1 MCCSETQCSL
11 PNVSAVS
18 TSWGIEQASNSDV
31 KAKLRRPPRGIQ
43 GKADKRSYS
52 KRLLFQTMSFKSLLE
67 SCGFFK
73 SKGLFCF
80 LTVFSF
86 RGTGSHASKA
96 HGYTPPSQERHLQ
109 RTTELGAFT
118 GFIKHRD
125 KWRIRSKPSRLFN
138 HVMML
143 NRNGRYLWKATVFW
157 GRQQLCPVLITH
169 IQGNHAKQEAR
180 TSSWKM

>member
-1 MCCSETQCSL
+1 MKTPRTTKEAGMECVVL
-11 PNVSAVS
+11 KRSAVFLMLPLS
-18 TSWGIEQASNSDV
+18 QRPGVPQASNSDV
-31 KAKLRRPPRGIQ
+31 KAKLRRPPREIQ
-43 GKADKRSYS
+43 GKADKRSYA
-52 KRLLFQTMSFKSLLE
+52 KRLLFQIMSFKSLLE

-125 KWRIRSKPSRLFN
+125 K
-138 HVMML
+138 
-143 NRNGRYLWKATVFW
+143 
-157 GRQQLCPVLITH
+157 
-169 IQGNHAKQEAR
+169 
-180 TSSWKM
+180 